1 MAGFRLIIAFSCL
14 LTNIHAT
21 AQDPAVDSLKLLTAQ
36 YGRDTIQVKTLIEL
50 SKRLVNAQPEEA
62 LEYSTKALQLAD
74 SLHYVSGQAFA
85 YKWIGIYYYTQSKN
99 VETLDNWLKSLNLFR
114 SLKDKIGIANILSNI
129 GSLYYNQSDDAKAL
143 EYYLQSLPLAEES
156 GDKLRMATV
165 LQNIGNTY
173 LRKKNTL
180 PLALKYLLRALP
192 ITEEIKNHDAI
203 VTVCTNLGE
212 GYMEMSKVDSA
223 LLYFKKALK
232 VSNNAEVLSTTF
244 ILNNIGKAYAKK
256 QNFELAI
263 KYQKK
268 SVELTQK
275 LNAAYYEGKSLLGL
289 ADTYLEKG
297 DVNLA
302 VTTYKHAER
311 LLLQNHAIEEL
322 ISTYS
327 GLTKA
332 HARMG
337 KINEAFVYQT
347 LFSNYKDSLY
357 NIETDK
363 KLSNLALE
371 YNISS
376 KEKDINLLTKDKAL
390 NELELQKQKTT
401 RNAFALGF
409 GLIMIIAF
417 VIYRNYRQKVKTN
430 ILLDKQKVQI
440 ETLMLNILPEEVSA
454 ELQEFGHATPR
465 YYESVSVLF
474 TDFKSFTL
482 LSNKMSP
489 GELIEELN
497 ESFMAF
503 DDIVE
508 NYGLEK
514 IKTIGDSYMCA
525 GGIPTP
531 DNQHLP
537 KMIKAGLAMQEYI
550 KGRNENRAANGMPAW
565 ELRVGIHI
573 GPVVAGVVG
582 KMKYA
587 YDIWGSTVNIASRME
602 SNGEPGL
609 VNVSAA
615 VYEEIKE
622 DYDCRYRGKISAKN
636 IGDIDMYFI
645 EKSIYKV

>member
-1 MAGFRLIIAFSCL
+1 MDRFRWKIVFFLAVINF
-14 LTNIHAT
+14 HAT
-21 AQDPAVDSLKLLTAQ
+21 AQNSEVDSLKLLVAQ
-36 YGRDTIQVKTLIEL
+36 YGRDTNQVKTHIEI
-50 SKRLVNAQPEEA
+50 SKRLVNELPEEA
-62 LEYSTKALQLAD
+62 LVYSTKALQLAD
-74 SLHYVSGQAFA
+74 SLNYVSGKALA
-85 YKWIGIYYYTQSKN
+85 YKWIGIYYYNQSKN

-114 SLKDKIGIANILSNI
+114 TLNDKTGIANILSNI

-156 GDKLRMATV
+156 GNKLRIATV

-180 PLALKYLLRALP
+180 PLALKYLHRALP
-192 ITEEIKNHDAI
+192 ITEEINNQDAI

-212 GYMEMSKVDSA
+212 GYMALSKVDSA
-223 LLYFKKALK
+223 LLYFNKALK
-232 VSNNAEVLSTTF
+232 VNNNAEVLSTTF
-244 ILNNIGKAYAKK
+244 ILNNIGKAYTEK

-275 LNAAYYEGKSLLGL
+275 LKAAYYEGKSLLGL

-297 DVNLA
+297 DVNRA
-302 VTTYKHAER
+302 VAAYKNAER

-322 ISTYS
+322 IATYS

-390 NELELQKQKTT
+390 SELELQKQKTT

-474 TDFKSFTL
+474 TDFKGFTL
-482 LSNKMSP
+482 LANKLSP
-489 GELIEELN
+489 RELIEELN

-508 NYGLEK
+508 SFGLEK

-531 DNQHLP
+531 DSEHLL
-537 KMIKAGLAMQEYI
+537 KMIKAGLAMQVYI
-550 KGRNENRAANGMPAW
+550 NNRNEKRLQKGLPAW
-565 ELRVGIHI
+565 ELRVGVHL

-582 KMKYA
+582 KKKYA
-587 YDIWGSTVNIASRME
+587 YDIWGSTVNIASRLE

-609 VNVSAA
+609 VNVSSA
-615 VYEEIKE
+615 VYEKIKE
-622 DYDCRYRGKISAKN
+622 TYECRYRGKISAKN
-636 IGDIDMYFI
+636 IGDIDMFFI
-645 EKSIYKV
+645 EKPVNGN